1 MKPLNYVFT
10 QFQFV
15 ELKYSRVFYLV
26 RRRERVNRRFSTF
39 WAILS
44 IISPICA
51 VAIICVIEAGM
62 VIGCMIGNVFS
73 KIYLIIDK
81 GWHKLH

>member
-1 MKPLNYVFT
+1 M
-10 QFQFV
+10 
-15 ELKYSRVFYLV
+15 
-26 RRRERVNRRFSTF
+26 NRRFSTF

-62 VIGCMIGNVFS
+62 VIGCMIGNLFS